1 MVYWASRLYTRMK
14 KIMYFDAITSN
25 NTKMR
30 PKVMFRGRENFVGL
44 RLSNLKNET
53 LS

>member
-1 MVYWASRLYTRMK
+1 MC
-14 KIMYFDAITSN
+14 FDAITSS

-30 PKVMFRGRENFVGL
+30 LKVMFRGRENFVGF

-53 LS
+53 FS

>member
-1 MVYWASRLYTRMK
+1 
-14 KIMYFDAITSN
+14 MYFDAITSN

-30 PKVMFRGRENFVGL
+30 PKAMFRGRENPVGP

-53 LS
+53 PS